1 MDRRT
6 APSTT
11 RRARTRRP
19 AATLAAISM
28 VAAVVAG
35 ASSIGSAA
43 PSKPDGTTTPTA
55 PKADRV
61 DRSEPSFSNP
71 TEVDNPLF
79 PISDLHSAILIGND
93 EGHLLKIETTL
104 LPDPKVIAWKGKRVK
119 TLVSQFVSYL
129 DGRMHEVALDWYAQA
144 DDGSVWYFGED
155 VFNYEDGVVA
165 DTNGTWIA
173 GKDGPPGMIMPVDPQ
188 LGDAFRP
195 ENIPN
200 FES

>member
-1 MDRRT
+1 
-6 APSTT
+6 
-11 RRARTRRP
+11 
-19 AATLAAISM
+19 M